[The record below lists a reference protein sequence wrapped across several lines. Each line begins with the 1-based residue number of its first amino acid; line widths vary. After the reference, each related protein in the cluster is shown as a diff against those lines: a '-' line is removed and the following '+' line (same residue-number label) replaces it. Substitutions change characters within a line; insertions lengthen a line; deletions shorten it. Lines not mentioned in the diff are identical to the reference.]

1 MRNLVVFLLLTFTIT
16 AYAQMGSINKEISQ
30 AMMKDGITQKEFVVG
45 IGTVLKHLPNAK
57 QLARED
63 ALTDVYFQVAENV
76 RAILHAT
83 NDEPFHEDVSE
94 HYSTVAQMPIVPITL
109 PRLVRVRLDRST
121 DDKHVYAV
129 VAFNRQAVIDLYTQ
143 KADRLRKEINKTLA
157 EGLGLGGDP
166 ADAAEQYLGTY
177 RRYEELKEA
186 ELIIVGAAY
195 KPNAKEGFEKLLNY
209 METEG
214 SQEETIDFLDTYF
227 QNVSPLA
234 INHSNAVAE
243 AITMQFEMQG
253 AASPMTKVQLD
264 EFTYGATEVLTGI
277 APILVKAMERRMM
290 GKWTPLLKTTLKH
303 KNRFGLG
310 SNVDAR
316 LIGTYWE
323 RGNKITI
330 RTTLRDAKTGEFQ
343 AVAILRFNKNAL
355 TNINPT
361 RYKPGNYEYL
371 VRNQK
376 ITAQGKLGGNRRS
389 GSMHAGGGPVPSTIP
404 TGGPTTPTPTGGPT
418 TPIIPTGGSTPSE
431 TTLPVVYNN
440 AFRLHVETNKGP
452 GSQTYMIGERMRLY
466 INVNQPAYI
475 RVLYQQEGRWSQ
487 LAEDQEIKPEQV
499 SQLLEVRG
507 NFVCVEPEGIGQVL
521 VLAKTTPFKPLTE
534 VYYEDGH
541 RYIGKPL
548 APAGTITPEQRDAET
563 VEVQYLLRSFNNE
576 DFSENIAAANPENFA
591 LKSFVD
597 RSRQAPVPTNT
608 TATLVTDAAEGNHV
622 GTAIASLY
630 LTTVRAE

>member
-1 MRNLVVFLLLTFTIT
+1 MVVTASSLSLKGKDRKLMRNLVVFLLLTFTIT

-30 AMMKDGITQKEFVVG
+30 AMMRDGVTRKEFVVG
-45 IGTVLKHLPNAK
+45 VGTAPKADPNAK
-57 QLARED
+57 KLAQTD
-63 ALTDVYFQVAENV
+63 AIAHVSLQIAENV
-76 RAILHAT
+76 RAIIHASS
-83 NDEPFHEDVSE
+83 DKPLYEDVAE
-94 HYSTVAQMPIVPITL
+94 HYSTIAQMPVVPIKL
-109 PRLVRVRLDRST
+109 PRLVRIGLDWST

-323 RGNKITI
+323 RGNKVTI
-330 RTTLRDAKTGEFQ
+330 RAALRHATTGEFQ
-343 AVAILRFNKNAL
+343 AVAILRFNKSILADVRSD
-355 TNINPT
+355 
-361 RYKPGNYEYL
+361 RYKPYNYEEIIH
-371 VRNQK
+371 NQMIVAK
-376 ITAQGKLGGNRRS
+376 SKLGR
-389 GSMHAGGGPVPSTIP
+389 
-404 TGGPTTPTPTGGPT
+404 
-418 TPIIPTGGSTPSE
+418 
-431 TTLPVVYNN
+431 
-440 AFRLHVETNKGP
+440 
-452 GSQTYMIGERMRLY
+452 
-466 INVNQPAYI
+466 
-475 RVLYQQEGRWSQ
+475 
-487 LAEDQEIKPEQV
+487 
-499 SQLLEVRG
+499 
-507 NFVCVEPEGIGQVL
+507 
-521 VLAKTTPFKPLTE
+521 
-534 VYYEDGH
+534 
-541 RYIGKPL
+541 
-548 APAGTITPEQRDAET
+548 
-563 VEVQYLLRSFNNE
+563 
-576 DFSENIAAANPENFA
+576 
-591 LKSFVD
+591 
-597 RSRQAPVPTNT
+597 
-608 TATLVTDAAEGNHV
+608 
-622 GTAIASLY
+622 
-630 LTTVRAE
+630 